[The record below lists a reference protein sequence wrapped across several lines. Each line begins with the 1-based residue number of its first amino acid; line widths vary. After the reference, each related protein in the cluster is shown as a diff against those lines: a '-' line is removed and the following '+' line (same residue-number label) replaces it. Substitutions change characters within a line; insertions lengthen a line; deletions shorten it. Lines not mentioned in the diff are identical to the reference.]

1 MMNRS
6 ILVGR
11 VVRDP
16 ELRKT
21 NSGTSVVT
29 FTVAL
34 DNRVRAGGEKST
46 SFIPVT
52 AWSQTAENVSKY
64 VRKGSLV
71 GVDGRL
77 NQRSY
82 NSSDGR
88 KVSVIEV
95 IADSVTFLEK
105 RQDVVQNEPIEHPF
119 DLNSEPESQN
129 GIDVTTDNDLPF

>member
-1 MMNRS
+1 MMNRAV
-6 ILVGR
+6 LVGR

-21 NSGTSVVT
+21 TNGTSVVT

-34 DNRVRAGGEKST
+34 DNRVRAGGEKTT

-52 AWSQTAENVSKY
+52 AWNQTAENVNKY

-82 NSSDGR
+82 TSSDGR

-95 IADSVTFLEK
+95 VADTVTFLEK
-105 RQDVVQNEPIEHPF
+105 RQDVVQNEPIDHSF
-119 DLNSEPESQN
+119 DPGSEPESHN
-129 GIDVTTDNDLPF
+129 GIDVTTDSDLPF